1 MKIKPFKALQPN
13 MNLISSPDSF
23 ASGAKKNFKDFL
35 TSGMILE
42 QPEKAY
48 FVYRII
54 DAGQPHTGI
63 ITGSSILEYLNNRIK
78 KHEQTLNAKE
88 QLHLHKFLQWNTTMK
103 PILLVYPEVSA
114 ISDVID
120 EVVSQKKP
128 SFEMEFELVPQIH
141 QFWAVTEKTWLDKIT
156 ELFKNKVRTAY
167 IADGHHRIAGT
178 ASLYEKFPKAHYN
191 YAFTAFFSFKEVN
204 ILPYNRVINDLNGMT
219 PVHFMALLSK
229 FFKIKPLKKA
239 EIPKRKHQITFLLQH
254 EWYLLTWK
262 KKQINKLKAEDP
274 VLLDSHLLNYFIFPI
289 LGITDTKTDKRI
301 TYVGGDEGL
310 EGIIRKVGDDPSKV
324 GFYLHP
330 VTIEDMVTL
339 SNLDKTLPPKS
350 TWFEPRLKN
359 GVIMKRFE

>member
-23 ASGAKKNFKDFL
+23 ASGIKKNFKDFL

-42 QPEKAY
+42 QADKAY

-54 DAGQPHTGI
+54 DNGHPHTGI
-63 ITGSSILEYLNNRIK
+63 ITGSSILEYFNNRIK

-114 ISDVID
+114 ISDMID
-120 EVVSQKKP
+120 EIVSLKKP
-128 SFEMEFELVPQIH
+128 SFEMEFELAPQVH
-141 QFWAVTEKTWLDKIT
+141 QFWAVTEKKWTDQIT
-156 ELFKNKVRTAY
+156 ELFKTQVRTAY
-167 IADGHHRIAGT
+167 IADGHHRIAAT

-191 YAFTAFFSFKEVN
+191 YTFTAFFSFKEVK

-229 FFKIKPLKKA
+229 YFKIKPLKKPEA
-239 EIPKRKHQITFLLQH
+239 PNKKHQITFLLQH
-254 EWYLLTWK
+254 EWYRLTWK
-262 KKQINKLKAEDP
+262 KKQINKLKVEDP
-274 VLLDSHLLNYFIFPI
+274 VLLDSHLLNHFIFPI
-289 LGITDTKTDKRI
+289 LGIEDPKMDKRI